1 MMTGA
6 RRQVYA
12 LRQPTRMLH
21 TEQKRTRRRENM
33 MDRRTAKKLTMV
45 MLCGALIFGLSWM
58 AVASEKEKKPAQAEA
73 KPIAADA
80 AISETHPKMEEGVS
94 CNDCHEVKLDAKT
107 TATEAWLER
116 DYLKWKKGE
125 GTMPRD
131 KVWER
136 VVKIFADKGGKR
148 TMVLG
153 TSFNNRPTTTTAE
166 FALDTKKQILYGLD
180 EKGTAKLVHIKTN
193 PYVCLNWH
201 REFDDNF
208 ANTLCIQVTG
218 KAEILTGDQKAFDE
232 ALTIYPYAYGATAR
246 KMSIDTWRGIIKK
259 EMVMTK
265 ITIDKVVMV
274 DGSLARSEYRTSQQW
289 KRK

>member
-1 MMTGA
+1 MN
-6 RRQVYA
+6 R
-12 LRQPTRMLH
+12 
-21 TEQKRTRRRENM
+21 K
-33 MDRRTAKKLTMV
+33 TAKKLTITV
-45 MLCGALIFGLSWM
+45 LCGALIFSLSWM

-80 AISETHPKMEEGVS
+80 AISETHPKIEEGVS

-107 TATEAWLER
+107 TATEAWLES

-125 GTMPRD
+125 GIMSRD

-136 VVKIFADKGGKR
+136 VVKIFNDKGGKR

-153 TSFNNRPTTTTAE
+153 TSFNNRPITTTAE
-166 FALDTKKQILYGLD
+166 FALDTKKQILYGLH
-180 EKGTAKLVHIKTN
+180 EKGTAKLVHIKAN

-218 KAEILTGDQKAFDE
+218 RAELLTGEQKAFDE
-232 ALTIYPYAYGATAR
+232 ALKVYPYAYGATAR
-246 KMSIDTWRGIIKK
+246 KISIDTWRGIIKK

>member
-1 MMTGA
+1 
-6 RRQVYA
+6 
-12 LRQPTRMLH
+12 MLH
-21 TEQKRTRRRENM
+21 TEQKRTRRKENM
-33 MDRRTAKKLTMV
+33 MNRRTAKKLTMV
-45 MLCGALIFGLSWM
+45 VLCGALIFGLSWM

-80 AISETHPKMEEGVS
+80 AISETHPEMEEGVS

-125 GTMPRD
+125 GIMPNN

-166 FALDTKKQILYGLD
+166 YALDTKKHILYGLH
-180 EKGTAKLVHIKTN
+180 EKGTAKIVHIRNN

-232 ALTIYPYAYGATAR
+232 ALKVYPYAYGATAR
-246 KMSIDTWRGIIKK
+246 KISVDTWRGIIKK
-259 EMVMTK
+259 EMVLTK
-265 ITIDKVVMV
+265 ITIDRVVLV
-274 DGSLARSEYRTSQQW
+274 DGTLARSEYRTSQQW